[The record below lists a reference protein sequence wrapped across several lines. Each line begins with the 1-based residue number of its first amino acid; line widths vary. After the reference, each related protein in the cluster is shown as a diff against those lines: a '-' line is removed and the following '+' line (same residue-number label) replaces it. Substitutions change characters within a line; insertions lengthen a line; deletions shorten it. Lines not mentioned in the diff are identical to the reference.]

1 LRLTRH
7 RPDGDIEEQL
17 GMNRIIT
24 GLSVSGPQ
32 FGVRRKVGKAAGF
45 IGAALLC
52 LATVAAPNV
61 AEAAHGGGGGGG
73 GGFHGGGFGG
83 FHGGGFG
90 GLHAG
95 GFGGFRAGG
104 FSGGGF
110 HAQAPIGAGMDGAHA
125 GEFHGGSGG
134 GTVVLRGSERG
145 GQWHQGWRDGRYGA
159 WWGYDPYL
167 WSDDGLYDDDYGAQQ
182 PQVSQYWYYCSN
194 PAGYYP
200 YVSQCSLPW
209 QTVPAG

>member
-1 LRLTRH
+1 
-7 RPDGDIEEQL
+7 
-17 GMNRIIT
+17 MNRIIT
-24 GLSVSGPQ
+24 GYSVSGPR

-45 IGAALLC
+45 IGAAVLC

-61 AEAAHGGGGGGG
+61 ADAAHGGGGGGG
-73 GGFHGGGFGG
+73 
-83 FHGGGFG
+83 
-90 GLHAG
+90 
-95 GFGGFRAGG
+95 
-104 FSGGGF
+104 
-110 HAQAPIGAGMDGAHA
+110 
-125 GEFHGGSGG
+125 FHGGSGG

-167 WSDDGLYDDDYGAQQ
+167 WSDDGLYDDYYGAQQ

>member
-1 LRLTRH
+1 
-7 RPDGDIEEQL
+7 
-17 GMNRIIT
+17 MKSIIT
-24 GLSVSGPQ
+24 ALSVSGPQ
-32 FGVRRKVGKAAGF
+32 FGVRRKAGGAVGF

-52 LATVAAPNV
+52 LASIATPNV
-61 AEAAHGGGGGGG
+61 ADAAHGGGGG

-83 FHGGGFG
+83 FHGGGLGGFHSGGLG

-95 GFGGFRAGG
+95 GLGGFHGGG

-110 HAQAPIGAGMDGAHA
+110 HAQAPLGAGMDGGHA
-125 GEFHGGSGG
+125 GGFHSGSGT
-134 GTVVLRGSERG
+134 GTVALRGGERG
-145 GQWHQGWRDGRYGA
+145 GQWQQGWRDGRYLS
-159 WWGYDPYL
+159 WWGYNPYL
-167 WSDDGLYDDDYGAQQ
+167 WSDDGLYDDYGARQ
-182 PQVSQYWYYCSN
+182 PQAFQYWYCSN

>member
-1 LRLTRH
+1 
-7 RPDGDIEEQL
+7 
-17 GMNRIIT
+17 MNRIIT
-24 GLSVSGPQ
+24 GYSVSGPR

-45 IGAALLC
+45 IGAAVLC

-61 AEAAHGGGGGGG
+61 ADAAHGGGGG

-83 FHGGGFG
+83 FH
-90 GLHAG
+90 AG
-95 GFGGFRAGG
+95 E

-110 HAQAPIGAGMDGAHA
+110 HAQAPLGAGMDGAHA
-125 GEFHGGSGG
+125 SGFHGGAGS

-167 WSDDGLYDDDYGAQQ
+167 WSDDGLYDDYYGAQQ